1 MFIIFFKPGMI
12 NSMYIPLIVNKAPLT
27 DKEDEILI
35 QQRNNGCGWAKI
47 ARLIEEKFGT
57 KRTPNQLKN
66 NFNQRLRR
74 LYPGRTNIKVN
85 KSQEECKSSKSNKKV
100 KKAKIVPA
108 RPAPR

>member
-1 MFIIFFKPGMI
+1 MFYYFFKPGMI

-27 DKEDEILI
+27 DEDEILI

-66 NFNQRLRR
+66 NFNLRLKI
-74 LYPGRTNIKVN
+74 LYPDKTNMKVN
-85 KSQEECKSSKSNKKV
+85 NLREQEF
-100 KKAKIVPA
+100 
-108 RPAPR
+108 